1 MRGHPASSGMTVR
14 AQSGP
19 SPDEERFMAQ
29 GAHTETIP
37 VRKRKIVLCSLVT
50 ATVVFTAVAAI
61 LLFSRANTGDR
72 LIREGSAEDVREA
85 VKILL
90 DSYTSLITLVTAA
103 FGAVAFLLTFQQT
116 QGRTVTTR
124 AWIILTTGVVLLT
137 LALFLAFVG
146 REELLIMMTHNAVD
160 ITFPLLSITRW
171 LCYSCTVVAAI
182 MVLSFAVEVAVS
194 LPEGTSHV
202 HPGA

>member
-1 MRGHPASSGMTVR
+1 MT
-14 AQSGP
+14 
-19 SPDEERFMAQ
+19 Q
-29 GAHTETIP
+29 GAHTEAIP
-37 VRKRKIVLCSLVT
+37 VRKRKIVLWALVT
-50 ATVVFTAVAAI
+50 ATVVFTVVAAM

-124 AWIILTTGVVLLT
+124 AWIILTMGVVLLA

-160 ITFPLLSITRW
+160 ITLPVLSVTRW
-171 LCYSCTVVAAI
+171 LCYFCTVVAAI
-182 MVLSFAVEVAVS
+182 MVSSFAVEVAVS
-194 LPEGTSHV
+194 PLERTSHV
-202 HPGA
+202 RPGA